1 MLNLS
6 ATLEYSAKTNPDD
19 PAIYFSNKVF
29 SYNEVNL
36 MANKIA
42 NGLINSGIKK
52 VIKLL
57 YVVQIFH
64 NLFFRIFQ
72 F

>member
-36 MANKIA
+36 MSNKIA
-42 NGLINSGIKK
+42 NGLITAGIKK
-52 VIKLL
+52 GV
-57 YVVQIFH
+57 
-64 NLFFRIFQ
+64 
-72 F
+72 